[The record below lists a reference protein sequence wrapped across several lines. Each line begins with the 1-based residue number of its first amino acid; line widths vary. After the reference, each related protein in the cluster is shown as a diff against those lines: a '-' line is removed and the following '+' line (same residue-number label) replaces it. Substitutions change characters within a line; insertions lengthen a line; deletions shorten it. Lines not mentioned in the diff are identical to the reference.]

1 MQQPILQIRDKLFT
15 GLDQEYNVVDMGV
28 VVDVLSQLE
37 NYAITK
43 EALEATRLGKHIN
56 ELRRKAQDKLL
67 ANRAKSLVKK
77 WRQLLVVPNS
87 TTETPPPGGGGAGSL
102 IVQNHTTA
110 TTEKPTLNG
119 GSYNPSFSSVK
130 NRHLS
135 PAIRP
140 LSNGVRNTSPGIIN
154 NNHSLPS
161 SASTS
166 PGLSR
171 PTTPT
176 TATTRLNNSNGRPV
190 SPVVIDSVS
199 KTNPANKRLRKDCSP
214 NLVVPPGKRVR
225 ANGDQDFLLDTDTK
239 DSFVSVA
246 DSDNAAKQSVPD
258 SNKNSFLS
266 PEDDN
271 NESNSSFSKQ
281 QLQRKTRM
289 PKKLAEQKPDTLQR
303 QMQSVRKASGKV
315 LTTQDLVQ
323 QLALRSQSPVL
334 VSNNLNENN
343 HHHHALHN
351 DNNTELPSSQQETN
365 SQLMSRFF
373 DSQDRLSPPVSSSAT
388 SPDPIDSTSSTRC
401 SSAAAL
407 HPPSNNEEK
416 GDAVDAILSQLPPI
430 NREEILAEIQR
441 EIAKEEDEEE
451 IDGLI
456 PIKKEPKAEI
466 TDELVEKLHTD
477 QVESLTGNF
486 DAEGA
491 FHEWH
496 EVVGKTSKEGDL
508 LYILPYCII
517 D

>member
-1 MQQPILQIRDKLFT
+1 MLKNLIARNCGRDE
-15 GLDQEYNVVDMGV
+15 GLSLHVVDMGV